1 MSDERALTIATPR
14 GLVVRSDTDGSEAAV
29 LRVRRRWPLLGGA
42 IVVVAASSISSVPLA
57 VAMAMIVVPVAM
69 IRAGVLDAGRV
80 AIDRDGVRAGSQQ
93 IRFDD
98 LERCELEGRRVIA
111 VLHGGRRVRLFTGT
125 RTQARWLVRTI
136 EAAREARRAPM
147 PLPAARL
154 LTSG

>member
-1 MSDERALTIATPR
+1 MSDERALMIATPR
-14 GLVVRSDTDGSEAAV
+14 GLVVRSDTDSGAAV

-42 IVVVAASSISSVPLA
+42 AVVVAASSISSVPLA

-80 AIDRDGVRAGSQQ
+80 AIDRDGVRAGSQR
-93 IRFDD
+93 IPFDD

-125 RTQARWLVRTI
+125 RAQARWPVRTI
-136 EAAREARRAPM
+136 EAARETRGAPM

-154 LTSG
+154 LTGG